1 MQTQQNKPAVLVFGS
16 QDALNAGAVAS
27 ALKGVEGVTADP
39 SRGQVRVR
47 YDPFTV
53 QAQHIR
59 RAVGPACD
67 EGDLP
72 ERFLAA
78 WPKLAQLI
86 PAVAAVSLL

>member
-1 MQTQQNKPAVLVFGS
+1 MQTQNNKPAVLVFGS
-16 QDALNAGAVAS
+16 QDALSAGTVAS

-53 QAQHIR
+53 QAHHIR
-59 RAVGPACD
+59 RAVRPAFD
-67 EGDLP
+67 EGDVPVRL
-72 ERFLAA
+72 LAA
-78 WPKLAQLI
+78 WPKLARLI